1 MKLKKL
7 GKAIL
12 LGTLVV
18 GLLTGCSGGSKEDK
32 TIKVGASPTPHA
44 EILEA
49 AKPVLEK
56 EGYELEVVE
65 YDDYVLPNDALA
77 DGSLDANYFQHIP
90 YLNATIEEKDY
101 DLTYCAKVHIEPMGV
116 YSKKLK
122 SLDEVKDG
130 AKVSVPNDSTNEA
143 RALQLLAANGLI
155 EVKDGELITAKDITK
170 NPKNIEIVEVDAAQ
184 VPSTLDDVDLAVI
197 NTNYALNVGLN
208 PTKDAIVIEDS
219 NSPYVNVVAIRTED
233 KDSDKAKALQKALN
247 SDEVKKFIED
257 KYDGSTVPA
266 F

>member
-1 MKLKKL
+1 
-7 GKAIL
+7 
-12 LGTLVV
+12 
-18 GLLTGCSGGSKEDK
+18 
-32 TIKVGASPTPHA
+32 
-44 EILEA
+44 
-49 AKPVLEK
+49 
-56 EGYELEVVE
+56 
-65 YDDYVLPNDALA
+65 
-77 DGSLDANYFQHIP
+77 
-90 YLNATIEEKDY
+90 
-101 DLTYCAKVHIEPMGV
+101 MGV
-116 YSKKLK
+116 YSNKIK

-219 NSPYVNVVAIRTED
+219 NSPYVNIVAIRTED

-257 KYDGSTVPA
+257 KYDGSIVPA

>member
-12 LGTLVV
+12 LTTLVV

-90 YLNATIEEKDY
+90 YLETTVKEKDY

-116 YSKKLK
+116 YSNKIK

-197 NTNYALNVGLN
+197 NTNYTLNVGLN

-219 NSPYVNVVAIRTED
+219 NSPYVNIVAIRTED

-257 KYDGSTVPA
+257 KYDGSIVPA